1 MGTIKNICAALTFG
15 AIMAGSP
22 AVMAAPVYSTAI
34 PPSATLK
41 YKVTASY
48 NGLSLSGNSV
58 MQWQTNLKTYS
69 IRDNCTVT
77 FFGNVLNSASSG
89 KVSSIGLEPANYS
102 ETKLHKKFS
111 AAINQTNGYFKP
123 SDGDDAI
130 SFSGQIQD
138 HSSIVWQLAAIAN
151 DNRGSFTPG
160 HSYVLQV
167 IGHRSVKNWTFR
179 VNRNET
185 LSTPAG
191 KFQTTVL
198 SGNNGKNQ
206 TMSVWLAKDRY
217 FYPVQLYFRDNNFE
231 TRQTVSSIR

>member
-1 MGTIKNICAALTFG
+1 MGTIKNICAVLTFG
-15 AIMAGSP
+15 AILTGST

-58 MQWQTNLKTYS
+58 MQWTTNLKNYAIKDS
-69 IRDNCTVT
+69 CTVT

-89 KVSSIGLEPANYS
+89 QVNSQGLKPANYA

-111 AAINQTNGYFKP
+111 ATINQANGSFKP
-123 SDGDDAI
+123 SDGDENI
-130 SFSGQIQD
+130 PFSGQVQD
-138 HSSIVWQLAAIAN
+138 HSSVVWQLSAIAN
-151 DNRGSFTPG
+151 GNKEHFVPGS
-160 HSYVLQV
+160 SYALQV
-167 IGHRSVKNWTFR
+167 IGHRGVRNWTFR
-179 VNRNET
+179 VSRNET

-191 KFQTTVL
+191 KFQTAIV
-198 SGNNGKNQ
+198 SGNNSKNQ
-206 TMSVWLAKDRY
+206 TMTIWLAKDNY
-217 FYPVQLYFRDNNFE
+217 YYPVQLYFKDNNFE